1 MLALSVGC
9 PSGIGPEVSVR
20 ALLQGRVRDVLLV
33 ADFDVVVRAVENAGL
48 DVAVHR
54 VSANAV
60 RSAAGLARA
69 TRGDALFVY
78 QPGPTLAEKERV
90 LGTPSVA
97 GGRAQLLWVDT
108 ACELARAR
116 IVSAMVT
123 GPVSKEVVVRGG
135 ATGFI
140 GHTEH
145 LAKLCGVRDV
155 TMAFAA
161 EASRERN
168 AFTSALVTTH
178 LALADVPHAVTAKRV
193 ETTIVH
199 LARFLTTISRKKRC
213 RVVIAGLNPHAG
225 EHGQFGREELTRI
238 IPAMTRATAKIGEQ
252 ITLSGPLPVE
262 HAFRL
267 AQSGSVDG
275 VVAMYHDQATLAM
288 KLLSFGEA
296 VNVTLGLPIV
306 RTSVDHGTAY
316 DLAAR
321 GGADPGGMV
330 AALALARRMTKAH
343 GDGSDARDIMSR

>member
-20 ALLQGRVRDVLLV
+20 ALAQGRLRDVLLV

-48 DVAVHR
+48 DLAVHR
-54 VSANAV
+54 VSADAV
-60 RSAAGLARA
+60 RSVAGLARA
-69 TRGDALFVY
+69 TKGDALFVY

-108 ACELARAR
+108 ACQLARAR

-123 GPVSKEVVVRGG
+123 GPVSKEAVVRGG
-135 ATGFI
+135 AKGFI

-161 EASRERN
+161 EASRLRGERK

-178 LALADVPHAVTAKRV
+178 LALADVPRAVTAKRV

-199 LARFLTTISRKKRC
+199 LARFLTAISRRKRS
-213 RVVIAGLNPHAG
+213 RIVIAGLNPHAG
-225 EHGQFGREELTRI
+225 EHGQFGREELLRI
-238 IPAMTRATAKIGEQ
+238 IPAMTRATAKIGDMV
-252 ITLSGPLPVE
+252 TLSGPLPVE

-267 AQSGSVDG
+267 AQKGSVDG

-330 AALALARRMTKAH
+330 AALALARRIVKILP
-343 GDGSDARDIMSR
+343 R